1 MSKKCGKYSKQAT
14 RHRGKDRTLTG
25 VLVGIIVFLVIIVI
39 AMLWFIQ
46 GQSPYQM
53 IVRDGY
59 AGSQEQ
65 WLASLVGEE
74 VATGDVETAYELA
87 VAYGYKESETEWL
100 ETLLGTK
107 VTGNGA
113 SPYTL
118 ACENGFDG
126 TLAEWLTEIADKPEK
141 LGRSDGDGQ
150 KTEYELACEYGYP
163 GTFVEWLVSIT
174 LDKVF

>member
-1 MSKKCGKYSKQAT
+1 MGKKGGKYSKQASPQ
-14 RHRGKDRTLTG
+14 RGRDRTITS
-25 VLVGIIVFLVIIVI
+25 VLVGIIVPLVIIVI
-39 AMLWFIQ
+39 AMLWFMQ
-46 GQSPYQM
+46 GRSPYQM

-59 AGSQEQ
+59 AGTQEQ

-87 VAYGYKESETEWL
+87 VAYGYSGTETKWL

-107 VTGNGA
+107 VTSNGA

-118 ACENGFDG
+118 ACENGFTG
-126 TLAEWLTEIADKPEK
+126 TLVEWLTEIADNPEK

-150 KTEYELACEYGYP
+150 ETEYELACEYGYP